1 MVTDTDAGVS
11 FTAWLTPPPKV
22 SLLMTWM
29 KRHMTSVF
37 GGGEKEGAGMR
48 TNET

>member
-11 FTAWLTPPPKV
+11 VTAWLTPPPKV
-22 SLLMTWM
+22 SLLMTWR
-29 KRHMTSVF
+29 KRHVF
-37 GGGEKEGAGMR
+37 VGGEKEEGGMR